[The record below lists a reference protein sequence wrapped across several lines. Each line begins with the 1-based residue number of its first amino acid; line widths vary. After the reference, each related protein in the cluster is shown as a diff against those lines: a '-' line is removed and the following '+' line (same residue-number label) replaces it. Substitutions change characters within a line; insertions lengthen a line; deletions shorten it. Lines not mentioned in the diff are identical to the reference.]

1 MISANTIVGSR
12 YRVVKALGGGGMK
25 LVYLAE
31 DLRLAARPCALAE
44 MVDSITN
51 PQMQSQAVAA
61 FQREADM
68 LAELN
73 NEHIP
78 RIYDRFNEQNRHYLV
93 MEFVDGVTLEEAL
106 KAAGGK
112 LEQERVVEIALQI
125 LDTLDYLHNL
135 EPAVIYRD
143 LKPSN
148 VMLTPGGQVKLI
160 DFGIARHF
168 QPLSN
173 ATMIGTQGYA
183 PPEQYRGKVEA
194 RSDLY
199 ALGATMHHA
208 LTGRDPT
215 TEPPFSFPPLK
226 KAMPEISAALA
237 DLVDN
242 ALSYDVEK
250 RIASAGEFKRR
261 LIAIQLG
268 ATNGSSA
275 AEASPIVLGS
285 TPQAT
290 APGKPQ
296 LKLPLGTPA
305 SSGSIQPPPSPSAL
319 TMQAPARFACPGC
332 GKQIP
337 LDSRFCSYCAAD
349 LRQVQV
355 LQPHDVVNPQAETIR
370 LPEPEEM
377 PNTRDRL
384 AYGGHRA
391 FRRRHR
397 SGLPFFALLAMF
409 FAAFVLVRLLP
420 YVLAMIAA
428 LGANGANGSPRP
440 ESEASRPGYSAP
452 DAPEAPEAPEVE
464 PESSTPRA
472 MMLRRTLVMQGY
484 RNVHFRLE
492 GQNID
497 LWGAVP
503 TEADRLMVE
512 TLAFTITGAVS
523 LNDHIKVTNSFAGP

>member
-51 PQMQSQAVAA
+51 PEMQSQAVAA

-68 LAELN
+68 LAALS

-93 MEFVDGVTLEEAL
+93 MEFVDGETLEQAL
-106 KAAGGK
+106 KTAGGK
-112 LEQERVVEIALQI
+112 LEQNRVVEIALQI

-199 ALGATMHHA
+199 ALGATMHQA

-215 TEPPFSFPPLK
+215 TEPPFSFPPLRK
-226 KAMPEISAALA
+226 LLPDMTPALA
-237 DLVDN
+237 EIVDG

-250 RIASAGEFKRR
+250 RIASATDFKRR
-261 LIAIQLG
+261 LLTMSLDSAG
-268 ATNGSSA
+268 APAPGDANQTA
-275 AEASPIVLGS
+275 AGS
-285 TPQAT
+285 TAH
-290 APGKPQ
+290 AAASGKPQ
-296 LKLPLGTPA
+296 LKLPLGH
-305 SSGSIQPPPSPSAL
+305 SGNSGAAAAPSPSAP
-319 TMQAPARFACPGC
+319 TIRASTGKFTCPGC
-332 GKQIP
+332 GKKIP
-337 LDSRFCSYCAAD
+337 VDSRFCSYCAAD

-355 LQPHDVVNPQAETIR
+355 LEAQDVINPNQAETMR
-370 LPEPEEM
+370 LPDPEEA
-377 PNTRDRL
+377 RDSG
-384 AYGGHRA
+384 YHSHHRHRGL
-391 FRRRHR
+391 RRRHR

-409 FAAFVLVRLLP
+409 LAAFALVRALP
-420 YVLAMIAA
+420 YLLAMLAA
-428 LGANGANGSPRP
+428 LGVNGANGYPHADP
-440 ESEASRPGYSAP
+440 DVEHPGYSESDPGGGSAP
-452 DAPEAPEAPEVE
+452 IE
-464 PESSTPRA
+464 PESSSPRA
-472 MMLRRTLVMQGY
+472 MMLRRTLIMQGY
-484 RNVHFRLE
+484 RNVHFRLS
-492 GQNID
+492 GQSIE

-503 TEADRLMVE
+503 TETDRLMVE
-512 TLAFTITGAVS
+512 TMAFTITGVVS
-523 LNDHIKVTNSFAGP
+523 LNDHIQVRDAFAGP

>member
-1 MISANTIVGSR
+1 MISSNTIVGSR

-93 MEFVDGVTLEEAL
+93 MEFVDGVTLEQAL

-112 LEQERVVEIALQI
+112 LDQDRVLAIALQI

-135 EPAVIYRD
+135 EPPVIYRD

-183 PPEQYRGKVEA
+183 PPEQYRGKVEV

-199 ALGATMHHA
+199 ALGATIHHA

-226 KAMPEISAALA
+226 KAMPDVIPALA
-237 DLVDN
+237 GLVDD

-261 LIAIQLG
+261 LLAIQLDSSTTPPAAGNAAQAG
-268 ATNGSSA
+268 ASA
-275 AEASPIVLGS
+275 AVQPA
-285 TPQAT
+285 

-296 LKLPLGTPA
+296 LRLPLGNSA
-305 SSGSIQPPPSPSAL
+305 ADAAPSPSAP
-319 TMQAPARFACPGC
+319 TVRASTGRFTCPGC
-332 GKQIP
+332 GKRIP
-337 LDSRFCSYCAAD
+337 VDSRFCSYCAAD

-355 LQPHDVVNPQAETIR
+355 LEAQDVINPYQAETIR
-370 LPEPEEM
+370 LPEAEDLPGSRSR
-377 PNTRDRL
+377 PVP
-384 AYGGHRA
+384 GKHRGLK
-391 FRRRHR
+391 RRHR
-397 SGLPFFALLAMF
+397 SGFPFFALLAMF
-409 FAAFVLVRLLP
+409 LAALALLRLIPYLLAVL
-420 YVLAMIAA
+420 AA
-428 LGANGANGSPRP
+428 LGVNSANISPRP
-440 ESEASRPGYSAP
+440 DPEIARPGYSSEPAP
-452 DAPEAPEAPEVE
+452 GGVE
-464 PESSTPRA
+464 PENSSPRA
-472 MMLRRTLVMQGY
+472 RMLRRTLIMQGY
-484 RNVHFRLE
+484 RNVHFRLS
-492 GQNID
+492 GQSIE

-512 TLAFTITGAVS
+512 TMAFTITGAVS
-523 LNDHIKVTNSFAGP
+523 LDDHIQVRDAFAGP

>member
-1 MISANTIVGSR
+1 MISPNTIVGSR

-51 PQMQSQAVAA
+51 PQMQSQAVAS

-93 MEFVDGVTLEEAL
+93 MEYIDGVTLEQAL

-112 LEQERVVEIALQI
+112 LEQDRVLEIALQI

-135 EPAVIYRD
+135 VPPVVYRD

-148 VMLTPGGQVKLI
+148 VMLAPGGQVKLI

-183 PPEQYRGKVEA
+183 PPEQYRGKVEI

-199 ALGATMHHA
+199 ALGATIHHA

-215 TEPPFSFPPLK
+215 SEPPFSFPPLK
-226 KAMPEISAALA
+226 KLMPDVNPALA
-237 DLVDN
+237 EVVDR

-250 RIASAGEFKRR
+250 RIPSASEFKRCV
-261 LIAIQLG
+261 LAIKLD
-268 ATNGSSA
+268 SS
-275 AEASPIVLGS
+275 
-285 TPQAT
+285 TAT
-290 APGKPQ
+290 APSDAPQSATNAVAHQQITRGKPQ
-296 LKLPLGTPA
+296 LKLPLG
-305 SSGSIQPPPSPSAL
+305 SSSAAASPSAP
-319 TMQAPARFACPGC
+319 TRTASRVGFVCPDC
-332 GKQIP
+332 GKKIP
-337 LDSRFCSYCAAD
+337 ADSRFCSYCAAD
-349 LRQVQV
+349 LRQV
-355 LQPHDVVNPQAETIR
+355 LQPQDVVNLSEAETFI
-370 LPEPEEM
+370 LPDPDD
-377 PNTRDRL
+377 P
-384 AYGGHRA
+384 AA
-391 FRRRHR
+391 FPSNSAQGSRGIGRRRR
-397 SGLPFFALLAMF
+397 SRFPFFALLAMF
-409 FAAFVLVRLLP
+409 LAAFAFVRLLP
-420 YVLAMIAA
+420 YLLMILAT
-428 LGANGANGSPRP
+428 LGVSGQSISPRP
-440 ESEASRPGYSAP
+440 EAVTAPPGYSTE
-452 DAPEAPEAPEVE
+452 PEAEE
-464 PESSTPRA
+464 PPSSPRSVA
-472 MMLRRTLVMQGY
+472 LRRTLDMQGY
-484 RNVHFRLE
+484 RQVRFRLG
-492 GQNID
+492 GQYIE
-497 LWGAVP
+497 LWGTVP

-512 TLAFTITGAVS
+512 TMAFSITGVVS
-523 LNDHIKVTNSFAGP
+523 LNDHIQVREAFAGP